1 MFVNFLRLEADKL
14 SGELKRGVEEM
25 EEVRR
30 ERTSLIQMNNDLS
43 SQVNSEQI

>member
-1 MFVNFLRLEADKL
+1 LFVNFLRQEADKL
-14 SGELKRGVEEM
+14 SGELKRVVEEM

-30 ERTSLIQMNNDLS
+30 ERTSLVQMNNDLS